1 MMANHSQ
8 TIPVRIYQ
16 SDEQIMVAAP
26 MPGLEPEDISVRIA
40 GDQVEIQG
48 EERGPRQHER
58 DLLLD
63 EWRIGPYYRKVPL
76 PQNVN
81 GPLTN
86 ATYGNG
92 VLVLSMPK
100 MGEGERSV
108 LVDFQL
114 QPIASTRG
122 ERVGHTG
129 KQIHP
134 ITTQEH
140 TKKHGPHR
148 KTPRLKTAKG
158 PEVPGR
164 RKRSG

>member
-1 MMANHSQ
+1 MANHRQ

-26 MPGLEPEDISVRIA
+26 MPGLEAEDISVRVA

-48 EERGPRQHER
+48 AERGPRQHER

-63 EWRIGPYYRKVPL
+63 EWRIGPYYRKLSL

-100 MGEGERSV
+100 MNEGERS
-108 LVDFQL
+108 LQVDFQL

-129 KQIHP
+129 KEIHP

-140 TKKHGPHR
+140 TKRHSR
-148 KTPRLKTAKG
+148 RRTA
-158 PEVPGR
+158 R
-164 RKRSG
+164 RKSH